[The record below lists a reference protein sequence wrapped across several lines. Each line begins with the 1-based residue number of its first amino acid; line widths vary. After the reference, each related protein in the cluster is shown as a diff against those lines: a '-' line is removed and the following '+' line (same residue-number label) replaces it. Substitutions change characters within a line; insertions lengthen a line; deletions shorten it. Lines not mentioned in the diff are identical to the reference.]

1 MKLRMT
7 PSPTPEQLP
16 GQRLWVAQGDCGDYY
31 CDGEHLLGVFTT
43 PEGAQAAADRY
54 SAMAFNGVG
63 RGWTAKIAAYT
74 LDEQDEWMF
83 KP

>member
-1 MKLRMT
+1 MT
-7 PSPTPEQLP
+7 SSPTPEQTP

-31 CDGEHLLGVFTT
+31 CDGEHLLGVFST
-43 PEGAQAAADRY
+43 PEAAQAAADRY
-54 SAMAFNGVG
+54 TAVVGMA
-63 RGWTAKIAAYT
+63 WTAKIAAYT